1 MIFLV
6 INLSDRLLKKWI
18 IYHKD
23 TKDTKKSDRLCILCV
38 LCAFVVHNTFS
49 KLGGDRRHQLNQTNH
64 GQIRFFPW
72 TQNLNFV
79 KIPTPLYPV
88 LPYIR

>member
-23 TKDTKKSDRLCILCV
+23 TKDT
-38 LCAFVVHNTFS
+38 F
-49 KLGGDRRHQLNQTNH
+49 
-64 GQIRFFPW
+64 
-72 TQNLNFV
+72 
-79 KIPTPLYPV
+79 
-88 LPYIR
+88 

>member
-23 TKDTKKSDRLCILCV
+23 TEDTKKSDRLCILCV
-38 LCAFVVHNTFS
+38 LCAFVVNQIFS
-49 KLGGDRRHQLNQTNH
+49 KLGGDSASSDRYREPPLVKQMEK
-64 GQIRFFPW
+64 FPSSYHHH
-72 TQNLNFV
+72 
-79 KIPTPLYPV
+79 PPLWS
-88 LPYIR
+88 II

>member
-1 MIFLV
+1 MIFMV
-6 INLSDRLLKKWI
+6 IKQSDRLLKKWI
-18 IYHKD
+18 IYHQD
-23 TKDTKKSDRLCILCV
+23 TKDTKKMPHLCV
-38 LCAFVVHNTFS
+38 LCAFVVNNIFS
-49 KLGGDRRHQLNQTNH
+49 KLRGDRCHQLNQTNH